1 MSLSINDLK
10 IIASNGGGMVIDARK
25 MSPNDLKIL
34 VSNASRAGAKII
46 LRSPECL
53 DPNDLK
59 IIASNSKG
67 CVIFDFSEY
76 SFF

>member
-10 IIASNGGGMVIDARK
+10 IIASNGGGMIIDARK
-25 MSPNDLKIL
+25 LSPNDLKIIA
-34 VSNASRAGAKII
+34 SNASRTGAKII
-46 LRSPECL
+46 LKSPERL
-53 DPNDLK
+53 DPSDLK

-76 SFF
+76 SFY